1 MNTIRSSKWTT
12 GLVVL
17 VCMSSPAFSQNV
29 SASSS
34 RESTTVHNDKSV
46 FRWSSSTGTT
56 DFNIELRGKVEL
68 TDDDQDIKSISDDGY
83 LEINKTVFGSKR
95 SIIIQANGAGQI
107 KKEYYEGRSKMDWEP
122 NGKAWLREILPEVVR
137 SSTIGARS
145 RVDRF
150 FSKGGTPAVLS
161 EIEKLKS
168 DHVKAHYAG
177 LLMDRPVQAKDYAV
191 IIQAV
196 SENIDS
202 DHYMA
207 EFLGKNVGGFI
218 QNDAAASALFSATK
232 ELESDHYKTQVIL
245 SALKGTL
252 APAKNVK
259 IILQAAAD
267 MESDHY
273 ITEVLTSLLK
283 QDNLDDQT
291 LTQVINTTK
300 SIESDHYRTVVLT
313 KAMGK
318 AGLSNNSHQQI
329 IASVKDIESDHYITQ
344 VLSDLMRNKLSDEV
358 LTEALDILPSIESDH
373 YRTEVLKM
381 ILAKQTLHEDQ
392 FEKVLEASG
401 EMGSDHYK
409 SNLLQEAL
417 SKAISAN
424 LVRLVLKTAREIE
437 SDHYKTEVF
446 LAAAPKI
453 KAGSQELKDLY
464 RASAKDISSEMYYG
478 RVLRAIE

>member
-1 MNTIRSSKWTT
+1 MNTIQLSKWAT

-17 VCMSSPAFSQNV
+17 VCVSSPALSQNA
-29 SASSS
+29 SASST

-46 FRWSSSTGTT
+46 FRWSSSTGTA

-95 SIIIQANGAGQI
+95 SIIIQATGAGQV
-107 KKEYYEGRSKMDWEP
+107 KKEYYEGRSKMNWEP

-137 SSTIGARS
+137 SSTIGAQS
-145 RVDRF
+145 RVERF
-150 FSKGGTPAVLS
+150 YSKGGTSAVLS

-168 DHVKAHYAG
+168 DHVKTHYAN
-177 LLMDRPVQAKDYAV
+177 LLMGRPVQARDYAV
-191 IIQAV
+191 IISTL
-196 SENIDS
+196 SESIDS
-202 DHYMA
+202 DHYMS
-207 EFLGKNVGGFI
+207 EFLGKNVAGFI

-245 SALKGTL
+245 AALKGKL

-291 LTQVINTTK
+291 LTEIIHTTK

-318 AGLSNNSHQQI
+318 TGLSDNSHQQI

-344 VLSDLMRNKLSDEV
+344 VLSDLMRIKLSDEV
-358 LTEALDILPSIESDH
+358 LAQALDILPSIESDH
-373 YRTEVLKM
+373 YRAEVLKM
-381 ILAKQTLHEDQ
+381 ILTKQTLQDDQ
-392 FEKVLEASG
+392 FQKVLEASG
-401 EMGSDHYK
+401 EMDSDHYK
-409 SNLLQEAL
+409 SNVLQEAL
-417 SKAISAN
+417 SKTVSIN
-424 LVRLVLKTAREIE
+424 VVRQVLKTATEIE

-464 RASAKDISSEMYYG
+464 RSSAKEISSEMYYG
-478 RVLRAIE
+478 RVLKAIE